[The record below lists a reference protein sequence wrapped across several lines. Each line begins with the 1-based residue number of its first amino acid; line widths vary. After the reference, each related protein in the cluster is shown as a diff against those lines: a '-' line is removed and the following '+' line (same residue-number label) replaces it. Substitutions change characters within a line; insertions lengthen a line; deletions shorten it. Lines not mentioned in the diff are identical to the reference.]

1 MRGGEIDRKA
11 LRGCAPATPGLT
23 LPSRTL
29 TALTTS
35 ALALP
40 GLATSARADTPIEQ
54 ASAAYAFSYYLE
66 DDLSPGKF
74 ADGNGSRQRYEVET
88 HQFEFA
94 LPVSKRM
101 DLGVD
106 FLYEEMSGA
115 SPWFVIADPDDPEK
129 TVQAMSGAT
138 IEDTRYDLT
147 ADLGYYMEESR
158 DDFSLGFSKENDYL
172 SVHGGIGT
180 ERSFADKNTTLSF
193 SGSASYDWIEPN
205 REGFPTR
212 PKAGEKWSV
221 DLFAG
226 LSQVVSRSAAVQATV
241 NYKHSDGY
249 LSDPYKLIAVI
260 DGANLSDQRPDAKD
274 QVSLLARYR
283 QHIEP
288 LAASLHLD
296 YRFYVDTWQVTSH
309 TFDFAWHQNIFDW
322 VTITPGVRYYSQSK
336 AEFYETLLPIG
347 SSDTIDRSSDFRL
360 SPYGAISW
368 KVKAEVGLEDLLD
381 YGPGSSAEALGF
393 TGVLDLILA
402 LSYERY
408 LSDGAFAIKSV
419 NETDE
424 APGLVNFQ
432 IFAVT
437 LTGRF

>member
-1 MRGGEIDRKA
+1 MRGGEFEGKTEGGRT
-11 LRGCAPATPGLT
+11 PATQGLAM
-23 LPSRTL
+23 PSRAL

-35 ALALP
+35 ALAVP
-40 GLATSARADTPIEQ
+40 GLALPARADSPIEQ
-54 ASAAYAFSYYLE
+54 ATAAYAFSYYLE

-74 ADGNGSRQRYEVET
+74 ADGVGSRQRYEVET

-94 LPVSKRM
+94 LPVSSRI
-101 DLGVD
+101 DVGVD

-115 SPWFVIADPDDPEK
+115 SPWFVTFDDDEDK

-158 DDFSLGFSKENDYL
+158 DNFSLGFSKENDYL
-172 SVHGGIGT
+172 SVHGGLGT
-180 ERSFADKNTTLSF
+180 ERSFADKNTTFSL
-193 SGSASYDWIEPN
+193 SGSFAYDWIEPN
-205 REGFPTR
+205 RDGFPSR

-221 DLFAG
+221 DLFTG
-226 LSQVVSRSAAVQATV
+226 LSQVVSRSAAVQATF
-241 NYKHSDGY
+241 NYKHSDGF

-260 DGANLSDQRPDAKD
+260 DGANLNDQRPETKD
-274 QVSLLARYR
+274 QASLLARYR

-288 LAASLHLD
+288 LSASLHLD
-296 YRFYVDTWQVTSH
+296 YRFYADSWEITSH
-309 TFDFAWHQNIFDW
+309 TFDLAWHQTVLDW
-322 VTITPGVRYYSQSK
+322 LTLTPGLRYYSQSK

-347 SSDTIDRSSDFRL
+347 ASESMDRSSDFRL

-368 KVKAEVGLEDLLD
+368 KLKAEVGLEDVLD
-381 YGPGSSAEALGF
+381 YGVGSSAEALGF
-393 TGVLDLILA
+393 TGALDLILA

-408 LSDGAFAIKSV
+408 ISDGAFAIVSV
-419 NETDE
+419 SESDE
-424 APGLVNFQ
+424 APGLVDFQ